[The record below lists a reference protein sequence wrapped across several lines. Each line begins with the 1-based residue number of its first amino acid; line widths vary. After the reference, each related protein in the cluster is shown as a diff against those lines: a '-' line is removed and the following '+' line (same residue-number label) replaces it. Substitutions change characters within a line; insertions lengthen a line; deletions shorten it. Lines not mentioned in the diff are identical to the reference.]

1 MPTCERPPNRLR
13 TQRPQRIPLPLQ
25 ACPAPQAQPAR
36 RQRGFTY
43 LLLLFALVA
52 GSAALAALAT
62 AWSAAAQRQR
72 ERESQFRGQQIA
84 DAIGRYA
91 MVAANADTSAA
102 VDGANTAGTADTPT
116 TTAAGQGPVDLAELL
131 DDTRTPVRQRHLRRL
146 YEDPLTGQAD
156 WVLLRNAQGRVEAL
170 HSRSNRPAVLTRNLD
185 GAARVS
191 DRVYRPRQPMP
202 STSLPLPH
210 RGTE

>member
-1 MPTCERPPNRLR
+1 L
-13 TQRPQRIPLPLQ
+13 PQQ

-91 MVAANADTSAA
+91 MVAANADTSANLTA
-102 VDGANTAGTADTPT
+102 DTSAGVDGANTAGTADTPT

-156 WVLLRNAQGRVEAL
+156 WVLLRNAQGRIEAL

>member
-1 MPTCERPPNRLR
+1 L
-13 TQRPQRIPLPLQ
+13 PQQ
-25 ACPAPQAQPAR
+25 ACPAAQAQPAR

-91 MVAANADTSAA
+91 MVAANADTSANLTA
-102 VDGANTAGTADTPT
+102 DTSAGVDGANTAGTADTPT

>member
-1 MPTCERPPNRLR
+1 
-13 TQRPQRIPLPLQ
+13 LPLQ

-91 MVAANADTSAA
+91 MVAAIADTSANLTA
-102 VDGANTAGTADTPT
+102 DTSAGADGANTAGTADTPT

-156 WVLLRNAQGRVEAL
+156 WVLLRNAQGRIEAL
-170 HSRSNRPAVLTRNLD
+170 HSRSNRPAVLSRNLD

>member
-1 MPTCERPPNRLR
+1 
-13 TQRPQRIPLPLQ
+13 LPLQ

-91 MVAANADTSAA
+91 MVAAIADTSANLTA
-102 VDGANTAGTADTPT
+102 DTSAGVDGANTAGTADTPT
-116 TTAAGQGPVDLAELL
+116 TTAAGQGPVDLAEL
-131 DDTRTPVRQRHLRRL
+131 RQRHLRRL
-146 YEDPLTGQAD
+146 YEDPLTGHAD
-156 WVLLRNAQGRVEAL
+156 WVLLRNAQGRIEAL